1 MKIFTGIAKGILEH
15 YRTKR
20 NRGIT
25 GIQILLL
32 SILFIVVAS
41 IMFLGVLLFNLYSQ
55 KSTAESEGGLEVT
68 PAQLNVNDKD
78 VKSET
83 PKKEKEILSCTSSS
97 WSCGLFGKCSGSGQ
111 QIRDCIL
118 IDTECSNPDLV
129 KPETVQICILDIGT
143 DDDKNSRRG
152 SREMKEN
159 DNQQEQVTCTPTTEI
174 CDGIDNDCN
183 GLADN
188 GDLCGVGQLCLNG
201 NCEAADPNYKVQPVI
216 FFPTDYIADQDM
228 VNYLKEKFE
237 EIRQFYL
244 NENGVT
250 FTMLRPQVVS
260 GNNDH
265 EWYWCVNQQQGCIT
279 DNFEANVIRELKNK
293 GFPVEEDWNIYP
305 ADKVTWVVAF
315 GGGGYA
321 GGRQYPTGGGFS
333 MLGDAGIYAAKDGSC
348 GKILDYYYSPEEPNN
363 IKDVC
368 QNTWLPSGKEYGF
381 GIGALGHEL
390 GHAFGM
396 PHPDGYSGTTPQ
408 DWEETIIGNHWN
420 YPNTGLLQQDKDIL
434 AQSAFFNVIS

>member
-1 MKIFTGIAKGILEH
+1 
-15 YRTKR
+15 
-20 NRGIT
+20 
-25 GIQILLL
+25 
-32 SILFIVVAS
+32 
-41 IMFLGVLLFNLYSQ
+41 
-55 KSTAESEGGLEVT
+55 
-68 PAQLNVNDKD
+68 
-78 VKSET
+78 
-83 PKKEKEILSCTSSS
+83 
-97 WSCGLFGKCSGSGQ
+97 
-111 QIRDCIL
+111 
-118 IDTECSNPDLV
+118 
-129 KPETVQICILDIGT
+129 
-143 DDDKNSRRG
+143 
-152 SREMKEN
+152 
-159 DNQQEQVTCTPTTEI
+159 
-174 CDGIDNDCN
+174 
-183 GLADN
+183 
-188 GDLCGVGQLCLNG
+188 
-201 NCEAADPNYKVQPVI
+201 
-216 FFPTDYIADQDM
+216 
-228 VNYLKEKFE
+228 
-237 EIRQFYL
+237 
-244 NENGVT
+244 
-250 FTMLRPQVVS
+250 MLRPQVVS

-408 DWEETIIGNHWN
+408 DWEETIMGNHWN